1 MVLHKQLR
9 RAQVIAFFGKLRR
22 CLVGDGGV
30 CDGAYW
36 ARELHALGG
45 EVRLM
50 PAQYLKA
57 HIKGDKTT
65 LRMRKQFVRR
75 WYGRQ
80 CASDVKV
87 SETPKKRQH
96 KSDLR

>member
-1 MVLHKQLR
+1 MHKQLR
-9 RAQVIAFFGKLRR
+9 RAQVIAFFGKLRG
-22 CLVGDGGV
+22 CLVGMEACATV
-30 CDGAYW
+30 HYS

-50 PAQYLKA
+50 PAQYVKA
-57 HIKGDKTT
+57 HVKRNKTT
-65 LRMRKQFVRR
+65 LRMRKRFVRR

-96 KSDLR
+96 KSDLQ